1 MKFLQ
6 YKSRIEGLSD
16 WVFAFAAI
24 LMVVN
29 VGKDTELLSFKEEIP
44 NFISFAA
51 SFFIMMVLW

>member
-16 WVFAFAAI
+16 GVFAFAAT

-44 NFISFAA
+44 NFISFVA